1 MLRQITRGSLVLLAL
16 AIWVDA
22 GKADVFV
29 RVPFVGVY
37 VGQPGTFV
45 RVPFVRVDVPNAVP
59 VVPTQVQVPPPPLPV
74 NPGTPVVPPMPPASP
89 EPVVV
94 QPPPQPVPPAPG
106 AAVAA
111 RAPTLNEFAASFK
124 PAPGAYSVVLLNP
137 ITNNPVNVTF
147 TLPPGN
153 PRVRVFPRR
162 LEFDYGTRRESVE
175 IRFDRKDRVHVQSR

>member
-1 MLRQITRGSLVLLAL
+1 MLRQFTRGSLVLLGL
-16 AIWVDA
+16 AIWVDV
-22 GKADVFV
+22 GRADVFV

-59 VVPTQVQVPPPPLPV
+59 VVPTQVLVPPQQVPV
-74 NPGTPVVPPMPPASP
+74 NPGTPVLPPMPPAA
-89 EPVVV
+89 PVVI

-124 PAPGAYSVVLLNP
+124 PAPGTYTVVLLNP
-137 ITNNPVNVTF
+137 ITNNAVNVTF

-162 LEFDYGTRRESVE
+162 LEFDYGSRRESVE
-175 IRFDRKDRVHVQSR
+175 IRFDRKDRVNVQSR